1 MRPVKTHV
9 RFHRPL
15 HLLTWLLALVSGFAA
30 ISTSLADDEPSSQ
43 SPAKV
48 LMIAGPPSHGYGAH
62 EHYAGLKVLEQSLM
76 ESTNDIEVEVVRGW
90 PEDSSKIES
99 ANAIVIYC
107 DGGKRHTAMKH
118 RDAIRKLLER
128 GGGLVALHYAVEM
141 IPGESGDDWVEL
153 IGGHFEID
161 YSVNPHWV
169 AHFDS
174 LPEHPITTGV
184 QSFHAD
190 DEWYF
195 HMRFSDTGTITPI
208 LQAVAPEETMRRK
221 DGHHSGNPIVRKSV
235 AVGDSQTVAWA
246 YEPEFGGR
254 SFGFTG
260 GHHHWNW
267 AHEPVRR
274 LVTNAIRWAAQDG
287 IEAKPRPMQKITAED
302 LLKDQDYP
310 KPKKFD
316 VKEVANKFDI
326 AMAAPQVDSKKK
338 VQSRR

>member
-1 MRPVKTHV
+1 MRPVTTQPRFRRSPHV
-9 RFHRPL
+9 VA
-15 HLLTWLLALVSGFAA
+15 WLVTLVSGFTA
-30 ISTSLADDEPSSQ
+30 ISTAPAESETASPA
-43 SPAKV
+43 PAKV

-62 EHYAGLKVLEQSLM
+62 EHYAGLKVLEQSLR
-76 ESTNDIEVEVVRGW
+76 EANDAIEVEVVRGW
-90 PEDSSKIES
+90 PEDSSEIES
-99 ANAIVIYC
+99 ASAVVIYC
-107 DGGKRHTAMKH
+107 DGGKRHTAMPH

-141 IPGESGDDWVEL
+141 LPGDSGDDWVEL
-153 IGGHFEID
+153 LGGHFEIHH
-161 YSVNPHWV
+161 SVNPHWV
-169 AHFDS
+169 AHFEA

-184 QSFHAD
+184 RPFHAD

-195 HMRFSDTGTITPI
+195 HMRFAETGKLTPI

-221 DGHHSGNPIVRKSV
+221 DGPHSGNPAVRKSV
-235 AVGDSQTVAWA
+235 ASGENQTVAWA

-274 LVTNAIRWAAQDG
+274 LVTNAIRWAAQDE
-287 IEAKPRPMQKITAED
+287 IEAEPRDMQKITAED

-310 KPKKFD
+310 RPKKFD
-316 VKEVANKFDI
+316 VQEIVNKFDI
-326 AMAAPQVDSKKK
+326 AMANPQVDSKKK
-338 VQSRR
+338 VSSRP